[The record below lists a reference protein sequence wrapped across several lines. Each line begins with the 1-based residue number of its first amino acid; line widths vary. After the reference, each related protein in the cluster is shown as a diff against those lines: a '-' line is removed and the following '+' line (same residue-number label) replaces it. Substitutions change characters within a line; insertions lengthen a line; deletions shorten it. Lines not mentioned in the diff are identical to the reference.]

1 MTAEVLQRPH
11 RHMRSSA
18 HARDAQQR
26 LRPIDAIVVEGSQ
39 LATSCTL
46 RLSLREGVNREVRR
60 VCEHFGWPLLSLS
73 RASYG
78 PWQLS
83 DLGEGLLEEVP
94 QKLLQQQ
101 LTDMNLQGAGGS
113 I

>member
-1 MTAEVLQRPH
+1 M
-11 RHMRSSA
+11 
-18 HARDAQQR
+18 
-26 LRPIDAIVVEGSQ
+26 VVEGSQ
-39 LATSCTL
+39 VAASCTL

-94 QKLLQQQ
+94 QTLLQRQ
-101 LTDMNLQGAGGS
+101 LADMKLREAVRS
-113 I
+113 IG